1 MDNKELE
8 KLFREQLGDH
18 GETPDPR
25 VWDRIRSSLD
35 AKKSKK
41 VIPLWWGWGAAAA
54 VVIGVLFLASLWRQP
69 ESSLPSIT
77 GSEMQDETQIP
88 ENTQTPDLEDAIE
101 RPNPA
106 AGLAEQDIEKSYSPD
121 GDRDGENPG
130 SSDSLREAGRS
141 RLNSPGTGSIAKETY
156 QNTARKK
163 EQHQK
168 LIHLHTS
175 SEVAVSDINPDE
187 PNPNS
192 KGGVLPAKLKNEQ
205 SVEAIVVQA
214 GEQSTS
220 KDGAGASEIS
230 KEGPQEAPDMDLSE
244 DDKKSIFEVIETQE
258 ALAEKTEDAG
268 GRWLIGPSLA
278 PVYFDSFGNGSP
290 IDQDFVNNSKSGA
303 VNMSYG
309 LQVAY
314 KVSKRL
320 SIRSGIHRVEY
331 GYNTEEVGFTS
342 SPAALPS
349 SLIRTISYS
358 ENSRSLVVHST
369 ASGAQEPQ
377 APVAADINAP
387 SAARIGQMVQEFG
400 YLEVPVEMQYSLIDK
415 KWGLN
420 LIGGMSSLFLM
431 NNSVSLESAGTVT
444 EVGESNNM
452 NSLNFST
459 NVGLGVFYRLNQ
471 RLELNLQPMF
481 KYQLNTFTQTEGSF
495 RPYSVG
501 VYSGLCFRF

>member
-1 MDNKELE
+1 
-8 KLFREQLGDH
+8 
-18 GETPDPR
+18 
-25 VWDRIRSSLD
+25 
-35 AKKSKK
+35 
-41 VIPLWWGWGAAAA
+41 
-54 VVIGVLFLASLWRQP
+54 
-69 ESSLPSIT
+69 
-77 GSEMQDETQIP
+77 MQDETQIP
-88 ENTQTPDLEDAIE
+88 ENTQNPELEDAFK
-101 RPNPA
+101 NPQPA
-106 AGLAEQDIEKSYSPD
+106 EGLVEQDIKKSYPSD
-121 GDRDGENPG
+121 GDRDGESLGP
-130 SSDSLREAGRS
+130 SDTLEEAGRS
-141 RLNSPGTGSIAKETY
+141 QVKSPGTGSIAIETY
-156 QNTARKK
+156 QNSAKK
-163 EQHQK
+163 QENEQNTIQLRDK
-168 LIHLHTS
+168 
-175 SEVAVSDINPDE
+175 SEVAVSDTKPDQ
-187 PNPNS
+187 PDLNS
-192 KGGVLPAKLKNEQ
+192 KGGIIPEEMQNTQ
-205 SVEAIVVQA
+205 TREAIVLQT
-214 GEQSTS
+214 GEESTP
-220 KDGAGASEIS
+220 KDEIIASEIS
-230 KEGPQEAPDMDLSE
+230 KEKPQEDLAIDDPD

-258 ALAEKTEDAG
+258 ALAEKSEVEG
-268 GRWLIGPSLA
+268 GKWLIGPSLA

-290 IDQDFVNNSKSGA
+290 IDQNFVNNSKSGS

-309 LQVAY
+309 LQVSY
-314 KVSKRL
+314 KVSRRL
-320 SIRSGIHRVEY
+320 SIRSGIHRVDY

-377 APVAADINAP
+377 SPVATDINAP
-387 SAARIGQMVQEFG
+387 SAARVGQMVQEFG

-459 NVGLGVFYRLNQ
+459 NLGLGLFYRLNQ

-501 VYSGLCFRF
+501 VYSGLSFRF